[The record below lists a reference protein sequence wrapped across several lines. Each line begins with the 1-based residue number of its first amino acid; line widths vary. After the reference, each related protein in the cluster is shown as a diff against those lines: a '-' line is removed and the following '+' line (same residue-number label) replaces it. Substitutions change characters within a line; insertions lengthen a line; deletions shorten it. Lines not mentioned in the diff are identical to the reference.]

1 MVTTVEELFSPSFPA
16 DSTVSKTYKWLLQNL
31 QSLPHFEI
39 VRATCCFF
47 LRQVSLLY
55 GQFIIWLSIKARVPS
70 RFFGIRDYP
79 YLTLGIRVF
88 PYLTLGIRNFPYL
101 TLGIRDFPY
110 LTLGIRNFPYLT
122 LGIRIFPYLPLGIR
136 DFAHLTLGIRD
147 FPYLTLGIREVP
159 YLMLGIKKMRARC
172 GIEMC
177 TGCRTLETTFGIK
190 GLNKILGQDRGILKS
205 VVALIDIGAS
215 PKLTNSQTFKRHVT
229 PLGA

>member
-1 MVTTVEELFSPSFPA
+1 M
-16 DSTVSKTYKWLLQNL
+16 
-31 QSLPHFEI
+31 
-39 VRATCCFF
+39 
-47 LRQVSLLY
+47 
-55 GQFIIWLSIKARVPS
+55 
-70 RFFGIRDYP
+70 
-79 YLTLGIRVF
+79 
-88 PYLTLGIRNFPYL
+88 
-101 TLGIRDFPY
+101 RDFPY
-110 LTLGIRNFPYLT
+110 LT
-122 LGIRIFPYLPLGIR
+122 LGIR

-190 GLNKILGQDRGILKS
+190 GLNKSLGQDRGILKS